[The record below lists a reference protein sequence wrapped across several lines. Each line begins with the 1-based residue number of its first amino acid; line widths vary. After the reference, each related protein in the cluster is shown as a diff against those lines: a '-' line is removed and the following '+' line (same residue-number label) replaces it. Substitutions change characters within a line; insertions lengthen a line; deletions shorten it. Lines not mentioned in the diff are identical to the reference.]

1 MLMGIGYFILLYM
14 YFSISIV
21 CIVCPLLSHRV
32 CVRAMKFSS
41 GRCCCCLRFTSRDPR
56 ATKGGSMGYL
66 LLVLIGWMIAVL
78 SVYLSR
84 NSFPTPQPADS
95 TTFSEERA
103 RKILLSVQATG
114 ESA

>member
-1 MLMGIGYFILLYM
+1 
-14 YFSISIV
+14 
-21 CIVCPLLSHRV
+21 
-32 CVRAMKFSS
+32 
-41 GRCCCCLRFTSRDPR
+41 
-56 ATKGGSMGYL
+56 MGYL